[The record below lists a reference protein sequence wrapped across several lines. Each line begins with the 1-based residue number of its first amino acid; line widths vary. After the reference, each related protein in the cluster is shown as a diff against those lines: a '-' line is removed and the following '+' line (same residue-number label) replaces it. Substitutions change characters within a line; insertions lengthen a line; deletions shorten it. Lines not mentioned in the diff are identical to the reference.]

1 MSSGALAYG
10 CCSRF
15 GGGPG
20 GLAPHEQVLA
30 VWATSRVAEARAR
43 RKRWA
48 RQAKACPTPAGRV
61 PAMVGH
67 ALACQRPD
75 LSSALSTYCA
85 NVISSSL
92 DPDPVAQA
100 LGGGHPD
107 IVALKV
113 HGQDIVMRGRRVR
126 DDLCHLTRRVPNQHL
141 RLVGIQRGAV
151 DGGLRREQRGEGQSG
166 RNSCNVTH

>member
-30 VWATSRVAEARAR
+30 VWAYSIAAEPRDK
-43 RKRWA
+43 RKRRA
-48 RQAKACPTPAGRV
+48 LLGNQETLPDGRGSDGI
-61 PAMVGH
+61 AM
-67 ALACQRPD
+67 LRSEPRPSGSV
-75 LSSALSTYCA
+75 LPMYCA

-113 HGQDIVMRGRRVR
+113 HGQHVLMRRRRVR
-126 DDLCHLTRRVPNQHL
+126 GDLCHLTRRVPNQHF
-141 RLVGIQRGAV
+141 RLVSIQRGAV
-151 DGGLRREQRGEGQSG
+151 DGPVFAVEVS
-166 RNSCNVTH
+166 

>member
-30 VWATSRVAEARAR
+30 VGAYSMAAEPRAR
-43 RKRWA
+43 RRRWA

-92 DPDPVAQA
+92 DPHSVAQA

-113 HGQDIVMRGRRVR
+113 HGDRKSTR
-126 DDLCHLTRRVPNQHL
+126 LNSSHL
-141 RLVGIQRGAV
+141 GI
-151 DGGLRREQRGEGQSG
+151 
-166 RNSCNVTH
+166 